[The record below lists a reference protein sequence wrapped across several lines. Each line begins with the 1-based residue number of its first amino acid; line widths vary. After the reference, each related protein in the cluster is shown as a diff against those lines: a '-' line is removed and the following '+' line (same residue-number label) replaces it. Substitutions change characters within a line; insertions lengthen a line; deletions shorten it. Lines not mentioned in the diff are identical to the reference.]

1 MMSIRKVKKLKV
13 GAVHYTVERRPV
25 PITELDNGNV
35 VGRTHYDAGKLLI
48 SDALC
53 EETESLTILHEALH
67 ALFWHAG
74 MREQDERLIEAL
86 SGLLLDFIRDNPAY
100 IKAVQSQQH

>member
-1 MMSIRKVKKLKV
+1 MSIRKVKKLKL
-13 GAVHYTVERRPV
+13 GAVHYTVERRSV

-48 SDALC
+48 SNALC
-53 EETESLTILHEALH
+53 EETEALTILHEALH

-86 SGLLLDFIRDNPAY
+86 SGLLLDFLRDNTAY